1 MDTTKNE
8 IIKLQTHL
16 LSIRKIAGWTAQEL
30 GQKIGV
36 TKQTISNLE
45 NHKTDMTLT
54 QYIAIRTVLDYEIAN
69 NSENTVLPQVVHLLL
84 DTDIPEEM
92 HPQVNHAVSALSAA
106 AAGGIGVAG
115 LVAISGSLFGGMVGV
130 PVVGTVLAATW
141 MGKIFSSNKKNTS
154 NK

>member
-106 AAGGIGVAG
+106 AAGGIGLSG
-115 LVAISGSLFGGMVGV
+115 LIAISGGLLGGIGLASTM
-130 PVVGTVLAATW
+130 GTMIASSW
-141 MGKIFSSNKKNTS
+141 MKKIFTS
-154 NK
+154 KQS

>member
-45 NHKTDMTLT
+45 N
-54 QYIAIRTVLDYEIAN
+54 N
-69 NSENTVLPQVVHLLL
+69 
-84 DTDIPEEM
+84 
-92 HPQVNHAVSALSAA
+92 
-106 AAGGIGVAG
+106 
-115 LVAISGSLFGGMVGV
+115 
-130 PVVGTVLAATW
+130 
-141 MGKIFSSNKKNTS
+141 
-154 NK
+154 